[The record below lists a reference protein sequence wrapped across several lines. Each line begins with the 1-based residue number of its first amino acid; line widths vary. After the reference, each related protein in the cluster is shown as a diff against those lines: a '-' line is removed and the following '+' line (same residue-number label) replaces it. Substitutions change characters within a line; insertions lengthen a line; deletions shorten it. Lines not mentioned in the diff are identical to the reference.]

1 MFEFGK
7 NEYNYVV
14 LVGVV
19 VVVKIKL
26 IIKEEVLKDVFRFV
40 FVVLND
46 IFFSELIDVFC
57 FSLLC
62 VDSL

>member
-40 FVVLND
+40 FVVVND